1 MPYRGSCPLSPF
13 YYLLTGQGQR
23 PPAVMP
29 GAGAVQAPVPIRR
42 EGKNMKNAKLRLLF
56 TGLIMLAAL
65 IPASAQERSAE
76 EKKLEAVSGELD
88 KKYSEGQQRVT
99 DKIAA
104 EFGVDSGL
112 VLGLGYK
119 KMSYGEIAIA
129 LSLAQGLHSTI
140 RDEDLRRIVAL
151 RQGPPV
157 MGWGKVAKELGLKL
171 GPVLSRVRKLAAE
184 VRRDEKADKAKE
196 KKKNEDEKN
205 RKKESTENPDKTG
218 KAGMKSLSR
227 K

>member
-1 MPYRGSCPLSPF
+1 
-13 YYLLTGQGQR
+13 
-23 PPAVMP
+23 
-29 GAGAVQAPVPIRR
+29 
-42 EGKNMKNAKLRLLF
+42 MKNSELQLLF
-56 TGLIMLAAL
+56 TGLLLWAAL
-65 IPASAQERSAE
+65 IPAAAQERSAE

-119 KMSYGEIAIA
+119 KLGYGEIAIA
-129 LSLAQGLHSTI
+129 LSLAQGLHGTI
-140 RDEDLRRIVAL
+140 RDEDLRKIVAL

-157 MGWGKVAKELGLKL
+157 LGWGRIAKDLGLKL
-171 GPVLSRVRKLAAE
+171 GPVLSRVRKVAAE

-196 KKKNEDEKN
+196 DKKAEEEKTR
-205 RKKESTENPDKTG
+205 RKEKTENQDKTG
-218 KAGMKSLSR
+218 KEGMKSLSR

>member
-1 MPYRGSCPLSPF
+1 
-13 YYLLTGQGQR
+13 
-23 PPAVMP
+23 
-29 GAGAVQAPVPIRR
+29 
-42 EGKNMKNAKLRLLF
+42 MKNSKLQLLF
-56 TGLIMLAAL
+56 AGLLLGAAL
-65 IPASAQERSAE
+65 IPAAAQERSAE
-76 EKKLEAVSGELD
+76 ERKLEAVSGELD
-88 KKYSEGQQRVT
+88 KKYSEGRQRVT

-119 KMSYGEIAIA
+119 KLGYGEIAIV

-157 MGWGKVAKELGLKL
+157 MGWGKIAKELGLKL
-171 GPVLSRVRKLAAE
+171 GPVLSRVRKVAAE

-196 KKKNEDEKN
+196 NKKNEEEKN
-205 RKKESTENPDKTG
+205 REKEKTENPGTTG
-218 KAGMKSLSR
+218 KEGMKSLSR

>member
-1 MPYRGSCPLSPF
+1 MRNVKLQ
-13 YYLLTGQGQR
+13 LLC
-23 PPAVMP
+23 A
-29 GAGAVQAPVPIRR
+29 
-42 EGKNMKNAKLRLLF
+42 
-56 TGLIMLAAL
+56 GLILGAAL
-65 IPASAQERSAE
+65 IPAAAQERSAE

-119 KMSYGEIAIA
+119 KMGYGEIAIA

-140 RDEDLRRIVAL
+140 RDEDLRKIVAL

-157 MGWGKVAKELGLKL
+157 MGWGKIAKELGLKL
-171 GPVLSRVRKLAAE
+171 GPVLSRVKKVAAE

-196 KKKNEDEKN
+196 KKEDEKN
-205 RKKESTENPDKTG
+205 RKKEKTENPEKTG
-218 KAGMKSLSR
+218 KEGMKSLSR

>member
-1 MPYRGSCPLSPF
+1 
-13 YYLLTGQGQR
+13 
-23 PPAVMP
+23 
-29 GAGAVQAPVPIRR
+29 
-42 EGKNMKNAKLRLLF
+42 MKNSKLQLLIA
-56 TGLIMLAAL
+56 GLLLWAAL
-65 IPASAQERSAE
+65 IPAAAQEKSGE
-76 EKKLEAVSGELD
+76 ERKLEAVSGELD

-99 DKIAA
+99 DKIVA

-119 KMSYGEIAIA
+119 KLGYGEIAIA
-129 LSLAQGLHSTI
+129 LSLAQGPHSTI

-157 MGWGKVAKELGLKL
+157 KGWGKVAKELGLKL

-218 KAGMKSLSR
+218 KAGMRSLSR